1 MNKESALCFTACE
14 RGQREGGHLCQQK
27 TLRSDPD
34 KVGGVCSG
42 GAGGG
47 AGGNFR
53 DSQRERGGREGGD
66 SVIMRRFIKLLPINP
81 KSAGI

>member
-1 MNKESALCFTACE
+1 MNKESALCFTAGE

-42 GAGGG
+42 GAGGD
-47 AGGNFR
+47 FR

-66 SVIMRRFIKLLPINP
+66 SVIMR
-81 KSAGI
+81 